1 MPASEATNETRLPRA
16 VRIRAEKLNAQY
28 GRGQSPNP
36 ADPAATAAPEAP
48 TEGAAEPPAATVEPT
63 VAPSPPATPAAD
75 PSKDALQRELAELR
89 HGFSTIKG
97 RLATIA
103 EERRAEKAAWQQERE
118 QLLERIRDLQAK
130 QPPAAVD
137 LGKHFTPE
145 QIEALGETQ
154 CHAIAAAAQRI
165 AQERINEAVEAAVQP
180 LREKQAAVEQATQS
194 DAEQR
199 YFAQLGQLI
208 PNYAEIDGQSEW
220 HAWLAVEEGDTGISR
235 QDLLTRH
242 HTNRDAAKVAKFFSR
257 FIAETAPPPPAPTP
271 KPPVAP
277 RGSGAQ
283 PAGDRTPSDAG
294 DGRKLLPPTPK
305 EISEF
310 YVRASTKR
318 PGMPGFVTD
327 KERAEFEARL
337 RLLSR
342 Q

>member
-1 MPASEATNETRLPRA
+1 MPASEATNEVRLPRA

-28 GRGQSPNP
+28 GQGKSLNP
-36 ADPAATAAPEAP
+36 ADPPVAVAQPAP
-48 TEGAAEPPAATVEPT
+48 TEGAAEPPAAAVEPA
-63 VAPSPPATPAAD
+63 VAPLQPAVPAVD
-75 PSKDALQRELAELR
+75 PSKDAQRELAELR
-89 HGFSTIKG
+89 HGFNTIKG

-103 EERRAEKAAWQQERE
+103 EERRAEKAAWHQERE
-118 QLLERIRDLQAK
+118 QLLEQVRDLRAK
-130 QPPAAVD
+130 QPPAAID

-165 AQERINEAVEAAVQP
+165 AQERVNEAVEAAVQP
-180 LREKQAAVEQATQS
+180 LREKQAATEQATVS

-199 YFAQLGQLI
+199 YFAHLAQLV
-208 PNYAEIDGQSEW
+208 PNYVEIDGQETW
-220 HAWLAVEEGDTGISR
+220 HAWLAAEEGDTGVSR
-235 QDLLTRH
+235 QELLTKH
-242 HTNRDAAKVAKFFSR
+242 HTNRDAVKVARFFSR
-257 FIAETAPPPPAPTP
+257 FLTETAPAAPAPPP

-277 RGSGAQ
+277 RGNGAQ
-283 PAGDRTPSDAG
+283 PNGDRAPNDAG
-294 DGRKLLPPTPK
+294 GDRKLLPPTPK

-327 KERAEFEARL
+327 KERTEFEARL
-337 RLLSR
+337 RLMSR